1 MLASLLFLLF
11 LCCACPAQA
20 SPQAAAALTAEEY
33 TNKRDLFYQH
43 RDALLAE
50 RARLEQLIEEAQNPP
65 QKKNRGTTKKNYATL
80 SAMLAQ
86 YFIAITGAIITCL
99 AAVSYL
105 MYWLRLKKR
114 HATQPHN
121 TTDNKS
127 TLSVLF
133 FAAFL
138 SNCLMAIDI
147 SSVHAA
153 DSPVNEMISFRDKV
167 SETSEIILLDDID
180 KAIRLLEKRKNK
192 SITLQDTLFNYT
204 EPLVK
209 PHITVTVDGIEYFYL
224 LASLSHLKNDSNQTV
239 FYLNKMMNLNFQDM
253 HDEKRRVFVLFR
265 TLQLYH
271 GQGKI
276 EQATFVANTLVKY
289 ARHPEQL
296 LNILRWLLDKSLL
309 TPGIAA
315 LDELGR
321 MQLKPEQGQ
330 KAFETGLTL
339 TTKLLKGNQFE
350 PASLSMEKTL
360 VLADSYEK
368 LREYVVYSFKQ
379 QLERSAMRA
388 IEVATTRPYPIEQL
402 LDLTTAVYAEGKTK
416 LGAELLKKIITKAGT
431 SENLTTIALYCIDKE
446 EIALAIQALQILF
459 NHFSLA
465 GNTHSIPPPD
475 MIYAKNEIPT
485 ENRIKLLSLMGICY
499 QKENK
504 MALAE
509 AYYRKAV
516 ELELEDFIASG
527 GLNREININNMFYL
541 VRTYAGANNL
551 EMMRLLD
558 PVYSF
563 LEQKYL
569 DQLTAHNRTLAETL
583 AELGKNVPPPP
594 VAITL
599 LEKIKKALLSG
610 SLALVQMIAYGLMAA
625 LLIAYPWLLDKF
637 RHHGNVQ

>member
-1 MLASLLFLLF
+1 
-11 LCCACPAQA
+11 
-20 SPQAAAALTAEEY
+20 
-33 TNKRDLFYQH
+33 
-43 RDALLAE
+43 
-50 RARLEQLIEEAQNPP
+50 
-65 QKKNRGTTKKNYATL
+65 
-80 SAMLAQ
+80 
-86 YFIAITGAIITCL
+86 
-99 AAVSYL
+99 
-105 MYWLRLKKR
+105 
-114 HATQPHN
+114 
-121 TTDNKS
+121 
-127 TLSVLF
+127 
-133 FAAFL
+133 
-138 SNCLMAIDI
+138 
-147 SSVHAA
+147 
-153 DSPVNEMISFRDKV
+153 MISFRDKV